1 MLEQQTKYI
10 EFLNELEQSI
20 EKVNTLDNESFKLAN
35 LKEAIANVELLVPI
49 IGAFSAGK
57 SSLLNSFLNKKYLS
71 VDVTP
76 ETALASEL
84 RFSQKE
90 YIQAVKNDGSLVEFQ
105 INDALSLK
113 EQAHEYRYVRYFI
126 NQQVLKDIEPII
138 LVDMPGF
145 ESPIDSHNKA
155 ILEYIEKGVFFVVLQ
170 SIESGNLTKTM
181 INRIDELRAYNRD
194 FALFLSK
201 TNLMPKDEALKVA
214 DKFKEQLKEYF
225 NLDKTIHMVDD
236 KGGESL
242 QTIIKQINPNEIIKN
257 LYECILREKFKDI
270 KQTINASI
278 NALDNSKEENSQ
290 IIIELQE
297 SIQKLELEHKQML
310 IEVQNRYGAKG
321 VDNIIESVARVLS
334 SNTTEI
340 AQTFID
346 NGSSSANAL
355 INELARTTLANS
367 VKQTMENISNEIIT
381 SLSVKLEGIN
391 KTMSVLTDN
400 LNWTNALGVGT
411 QMLSK
416 VAPAALQSVATA
428 LIAKGGATAILG
440 KGLGMIVPVVGPIL
454 SMLSSILPALFSKS
468 EEEKKQEQL
477 EKIKGMI
484 LTQALPQVKG
494 EIRSKLP
501 EVFNAQV
508 SDMIE
513 KISNDFKEKINQKI
527 SVLQNTQAELDQK
540 KEDIENTIKA
550 YKEVLSH
557 IDTLANKF
565 IF

>member
-10 EFLNELEQSI
+10 EFLDELEQNI
-20 EKVNTLDNESFKLAN
+20 KKINTLDSESFKLAN
-35 LKEAIANVELLVPI
+35 LKEAITNVELLIPI

-84 RFSQKE
+84 HFSQKE

-105 INDALSLK
+105 IDDSLKLK
-113 EQAHEYRYVRYFI
+113 EQAHEYKYVRYFI
-126 NQQVLKDIEPII
+126 NQQILKDIEPII

-170 SIESGNLTKTM
+170 SIKNGNLTKTM
-181 INRIDELRAYNRD
+181 INRIDEIRTYNRD

-225 NLDKTIHMVDD
+225 DLDKTIHMVDD
-236 KGGESL
+236 NGGESL

-310 IEVQNRYGAKG
+310 IEVQNRYGEKG

-334 SNTTEI
+334 SNATEI

-346 NGSSSANAL
+346 NGSNSANAL

-400 LNWTNALGVGT
+400 LNWTNALGAGT

-428 LIAKGGATAILG
+428 LIAKGGLVAVLG

-477 EKIKGMI
+477 EKVKSMI

-501 EVFNAQV
+501 EIFNTQV

-550 YKEVLSH
+550 YKEVLNH
-557 IDTLANKF
+557 IDSLANKF

>member
-20 EKVNTLDNESFKLAN
+20 KKVNTLDNESFKLAN
-35 LKEAIANVELLVPI
+35 LKEAIAKVELLVPI

-334 SNTTEI
+334 SNATEI

-381 SLSVKLEGIN
+381 SLSVKLEDIN

-416 VAPAALQSVATA
+416 VAPAALQSVAAA
-428 LIAKGGATAILG
+428 LIAKGGAMAILG

>member
-10 EFLNELEQSI
+10 EFIDELEQNI
-20 EKVNTLDNESFKLAN
+20 KKINTLDSESFRLAN
-35 LKEAIANVELLVPI
+35 LKEAIANVELLVPV

-84 RFSQKE
+84 RFGQKE

-105 INDALSLK
+105 IDDISSLK

-170 SIESGNLTKTM
+170 SIENGNLTKTM
-181 INRIDELRAYNRD
+181 INRIDEIRAYNRD

-214 DKFKEQLKEYF
+214 DKFKEQLKKYF

-236 KGGESL
+236 NGGESL

-290 IIIELQE
+290 IIKELEE

-321 VDNIIESVARVLS
+321 VDSIIESVTRVLS
-334 SNTTEI
+334 SNATEI

-346 NGSSSANAL
+346 NGSNSANAL

-367 VKQTMENISNEIIT
+367 VRQTMQNISNDIIT
-381 SLSVKLEGIN
+381 SLSVKLEDIN
-391 KTMSVLTDN
+391 KTMSNLTDN

-411 QMLSK
+411 QMLAK
-416 VAPAALQSVATA
+416 VAPAALQSVVTA
-428 LIAKGGATAILG
+428 LIAKGGAMAILG
-440 KGLGMIVPVVGPIL
+440 KGLGMIVPVAGPIL
-454 SMLSSILPALFSKS
+454 NVLSSILPALFSKS

-501 EVFNAQV
+501 EIFNAQV

-557 IDTLANKF
+557 INTLANKF

>member
-10 EFLNELEQSI
+10 EFIDELEQNI
-20 EKVNTLDNESFKLAN
+20 KKINTLDSESFRLAN
-35 LKEAIANVELLVPI
+35 LKEAIANVELLVPV

-105 INDALSLK
+105 IDDISSLK

-170 SIESGNLTKTM
+170 SIENGNLTKTM
-181 INRIDELRAYNRD
+181 INRIDEIRAYNRD

-236 KGGESL
+236 NGGESL

-290 IIIELQE
+290 IIKELEE

-321 VDNIIESVARVLS
+321 VDSIIESVTRVLS
-334 SNTTEI
+334 SNATEI

-346 NGSSSANAL
+346 NGSNSANAL

-367 VKQTMENISNEIIT
+367 VRQTMQNISNDIIT
-381 SLSVKLEGIN
+381 SLSVKLEDIN
-391 KTMSVLTDN
+391 KTMSNLTDN

-411 QMLSK
+411 QMLAK
-416 VAPAALQSVATA
+416 VAPTALQSVATA
-428 LIAKGGATAILG
+428 LIAKGGAMAILG

-454 SMLSSILPALFSKS
+454 NVLSSILPALFSKS

-501 EVFNAQV
+501 EIFNAQV

>member
-10 EFLNELEQSI
+10 EFIDELEQNI
-20 EKVNTLDNESFKLAN
+20 KKINTLDSESFRLAN
-35 LKEAIANVELLVPI
+35 LKEAIANVELLIPV

-105 INDALSLK
+105 IDDISSLK

-170 SIESGNLTKTM
+170 SIENGNLTKTM
-181 INRIDELRAYNRD
+181 INRIDEIRAYNRD

-236 KGGESL
+236 NGGESL

-290 IIIELQE
+290 IIKELEE

-321 VDNIIESVARVLS
+321 VDSIIESVTRVLS
-334 SNTTEI
+334 SNATEI

-346 NGSSSANAL
+346 NGSNSANAL
-355 INELARTTLANS
+355 ISELARTTLANS
-367 VKQTMENISNEIIT
+367 VRQTMQNISNDIIT
-381 SLSVKLEGIN
+381 SLSVKLEDIN
-391 KTMSVLTDN
+391 KTMSNLTDN

-411 QMLSK
+411 QMLAK

-428 LIAKGGATAILG
+428 LIAKGGAMAILG

-454 SMLSSILPALFSKS
+454 NILSSMLPALFSKS

-501 EVFNAQV
+501 EIFNAQV

-540 KEDIENTIKA
+540 KEDIENTIKT

>member
-10 EFLNELEQSI
+10 EFIDELEQNI
-20 EKVNTLDNESFKLAN
+20 KKINTLDSESFRLAN
-35 LKEAIANVELLVPI
+35 LKEAIANVELLVPV

-105 INDALSLK
+105 IDDISSLK

-170 SIESGNLTKTM
+170 SIENGNLTKTM
-181 INRIDELRAYNRD
+181 INRIDEIRAYNRD

-236 KGGESL
+236 NGGESL

-290 IIIELQE
+290 IIKELEE

-321 VDNIIESVARVLS
+321 VDSIIESVTRVLS
-334 SNTTEI
+334 SNATEI

-346 NGSSSANAL
+346 NGSNSANAL

-367 VKQTMENISNEIIT
+367 VRQTMQNISNDIIT
-381 SLSVKLEGIN
+381 SLSVKLEDIN
-391 KTMSVLTDN
+391 KTMSNLTDN

-411 QMLSK
+411 QMLAK
-416 VAPAALQSVATA
+416 VAPAALQSVVTA
-428 LIAKGGATAILG
+428 LIAKGGAMAILG

-454 SMLSSILPALFSKS
+454 NVLSSILPALFSKS

-501 EVFNAQV
+501 EIFNAQV

>member
-10 EFLNELEQSI
+10 EFIDELEQNI
-20 EKVNTLDNESFKLAN
+20 KKINTLDSESFRLAN
-35 LKEAIANVELLVPI
+35 LKEAIANVELLVPV

-105 INDALSLK
+105 IDDISSLK

-170 SIESGNLTKTM
+170 SIENGNLTKTM
-181 INRIDELRAYNRD
+181 INRIDEIRAYNRD

-236 KGGESL
+236 NGGESL

-290 IIIELQE
+290 IIKELEE

-321 VDNIIESVARVLS
+321 VDSIIESVTRVLS
-334 SNTTEI
+334 SNATEI

-346 NGSSSANAL
+346 NGSNSANAL

-367 VKQTMENISNEIIT
+367 VRQTMQNISNDIIT
-381 SLSVKLEGIN
+381 SLSVKLEDIN
-391 KTMSVLTDN
+391 KTMSNLTDN

-411 QMLSK
+411 QMLAK

-428 LIAKGGATAILG
+428 LIAKGGAMAILG

-454 SMLSSILPALFSKS
+454 NVLSSILPALFSKS

-501 EVFNAQV
+501 EIFNAQV

>member
-10 EFLNELEQSI
+10 EFLDELEQNI
-20 EKVNTLDNESFKLAN
+20 KKINTLDSESFKLAN
-35 LKEAIANVELLVPI
+35 LKEAITNVELLVPI

-76 ETALASEL
+76 ETTLASEL

-105 INDALSLK
+105 IDDGLKLK
-113 EQAHEYRYVRYFI
+113 EQAHEYKYVRYFI
-126 NQQVLKDIEPII
+126 NQQILKDIEPII

-170 SIESGNLTKTM
+170 SIENGNLTKTM
-181 INRIDELRAYNRD
+181 INRIDEIRTYNRD

-225 NLDKTIHMVDD
+225 DLDKTIHMVDD
-236 KGGESL
+236 NGGESL

-310 IEVQNRYGAKG
+310 IEVQNRYGEKG

-334 SNTTEI
+334 SNATEI

-346 NGSSSANAL
+346 NGSNSANAL

-367 VKQTMENISNEIIT
+367 VKQTMENINNEIIT

-400 LNWTNALGVGT
+400 LNWTNALGAGT

-428 LIAKGGATAILG
+428 LIAKGGLAAVLG
-440 KGLGMIVPVVGPIL
+440 KGLGMVVPVVGPIL
-454 SMLSSILPALFSKS
+454 SVLSSILPALFSKS

-477 EKIKGMI
+477 EKIKSMI

-550 YKEVLSH
+550 YKEVLNH
-557 IDTLANKF
+557 IDSLANKF